1 MDKITV
7 KDIDV
12 RYKKIDTGDFI
23 CLTDIAKYKNPED
36 PRFIVYS
43 WLRNKN
49 TIVFLGLWE
58 ELHNPG
64 FNRVEF
70 DTVKN
75 EAGLNSF
82 MISPQKWIEKTGAIG
97 LTVSSGRYN
106 SGVYAHQDIA
116 FEFASWVSTEFKLYF
131 IKEFQRLKE
140 EEQKQLGWSAKRELA
155 KVNYRI
161 HTDAIKENLIPAELT
176 PLQISYVYANEADV
190 LNVALFGMT
199 ASEWREQN
207 PGKKGNI
214 RDYATINELI
224 CLSNMENINAVLIQD
239 GVPQSER
246 VQKLNR
252 IAISQMT
259 PGPIGINSA
268 TYIGYN
274 VLHGMGA
281 SEFLCVLG
289 SFTTTLAAVLPSFI
303 IVLAL
308 CHVYARFNHNS
319 IFEGVMTWLRPA
331 IIGLI
336 GAAAVVLMTPDN
348 FIDWTSWIL
357 FAAAFFASLVMK
369 ANPIAVIV
377 VGGIA
382 GFFLY

>member
-58 ELHNPG
+58 ELHNPD

-199 ASEWREQN
+199 ASAVAGTKPRQERKHPRLCDDQRTDL
-207 PGKKGNI
+207 PFQHGKHQRGADTG
-214 RDYATINELI
+214 RR
-224 CLSNMENINAVLIQD
+224 SAVGAVTETQPHRHIADESLK
-239 GVPQSER
+239 R
-246 VQKLNR
+246 NR
-252 IAISQMT
+252 RKKVVEVRKKWQRI
-259 PGPIGINSA
+259 PI
-268 TYIGYN
+268 
-274 VLHGMGA
+274 
-281 SEFLCVLG
+281 
-289 SFTTTLAAVLPSFI
+289 
-303 IVLAL
+303 
-308 CHVYARFNHNS
+308 
-319 IFEGVMTWLRPA
+319 
-331 IIGLI
+331 
-336 GAAAVVLMTPDN
+336 
-348 FIDWTSWIL
+348 
-357 FAAAFFASLVMK
+357 
-369 ANPIAVIV
+369 
-377 VGGIA
+377 
-382 GFFLY
+382 

>member
-12 RYKKIDTGDFI
+12 RYKRINAGDFI

-58 ELHNPG
+58 ELHNPD

-97 LTVSSGRYN
+97 MTVSSGRYN

-161 HTDAIKENLIPAELT
+161 HTDAIKENLIPTELT
-176 PLQISYVYANEADV
+176 PTQISYVYANEADV

-199 ASEWREQN
+199 AAQWRERN

-246 VQKLNR
+246 LQKLNK
-252 IAISQMT
+252 IAISQMK
-259 PGPIGINSA
+259 
-268 TYIGYN
+268 
-274 VLHGMGA
+274 VL
-281 SEFLCVLG
+281 SE
-289 SFTTTLAAVLPSFI
+289 T
-303 IVLAL
+303 
-308 CHVYARFNHNS
+308 
-319 IFEGVMTWLRPA
+319 
-331 IIGLI
+331 
-336 GAAAVVLMTPDN
+336 
-348 FIDWTSWIL
+348 
-357 FAAAFFASLVMK
+357 
-369 ANPIAVIV
+369 
-377 VGGIA
+377 GGRK
-382 GFFLY
+382 LLK

>member
-58 ELHNPG
+58 ELHNPD

-140 EEQKQLGWSAKRELA
+140 
-155 KVNYRI
+155 
-161 HTDAIKENLIPAELT
+161 
-176 PLQISYVYANEADV
+176 
-190 LNVALFGMT
+190 
-199 ASEWREQN
+199 
-207 PGKKGNI
+207 
-214 RDYATINELI
+214 
-224 CLSNMENINAVLIQD
+224 
-239 GVPQSER
+239 
-246 VQKLNR
+246 
-252 IAISQMT
+252 
-259 PGPIGINSA
+259 
-268 TYIGYN
+268 
-274 VLHGMGA
+274 
-281 SEFLCVLG
+281 
-289 SFTTTLAAVLPSFI
+289 
-303 IVLAL
+303 
-308 CHVYARFNHNS
+308 
-319 IFEGVMTWLRPA
+319 
-331 IIGLI
+331 
-336 GAAAVVLMTPDN
+336 
-348 FIDWTSWIL
+348 
-357 FAAAFFASLVMK
+357 
-369 ANPIAVIV
+369 
-377 VGGIA
+377 
-382 GFFLY
+382 